1 MKSLSRR
8 ELITELAQP
17 PDSGLSDGAHL
28 ATSSFLVVEKLGA
41 PAEYRDRVAR
51 LVISA
56 RAWLLCDEVGFYAL
70 DATCPHLGS
79 LTRCSDDHF
88 VCPAHHSL
96 FDLQGR
102 RVAGPAAAD
111 LRCLEVDLD
120 AHGHLCIR
128 RDRVVGPDERF
139 IA

>member
-1 MKSLSRR
+1 MRSLSRR
-8 ELITELAQP
+8 ELITELTQP
-17 PDSGLSDGAHL
+17 DDADAADGAQVS
-28 ATSSFLVVEKLGA
+28 AVAFLVVEKLGA

-51 LVISA
+51 LVVSA

-79 LTRCSDDHF
+79 LTRCSGDHF
-88 VCPAHHSL
+88 ICPAHHSA

>member
-17 PDSGLSDGAHL
+17 PDSSLSNGAHL
-28 ATSSFLVVEKLGA
+28 AASSVLVVEKLGA

-56 RAWLLCDEVGFYAL
+56 RAWLLCDDVGFYAL

-79 LTRCSDDHF
+79 LTRCSGDQLA
-88 VCPAHHSL
+88 CPAHHSS

-102 RVAGPAAAD
+102 RMSGPTAAD
-111 LRCLEVDLD
+111 LRCFEVDLD
-120 AHGHLCIR
+120 AHGHLCIK
-128 RDRVVGPDERF
+128 RDRAVSPDERF